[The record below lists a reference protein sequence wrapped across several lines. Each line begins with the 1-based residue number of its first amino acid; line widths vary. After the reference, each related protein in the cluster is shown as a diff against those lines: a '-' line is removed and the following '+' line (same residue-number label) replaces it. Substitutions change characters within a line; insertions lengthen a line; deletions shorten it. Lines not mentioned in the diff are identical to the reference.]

1 MFYFEHPRCLVLDI
15 ARILASPQGGK
26 RGGMGGVS
34 LVLWGGV
41 ALTRQ
46 EKGGAGLILQ
56 KRCDMADD
64 LR

>member
-1 MFYFEHPRCLVLDI
+1 MFCFEHPRCLVLDI
-15 ARILASPQGGK
+15 ARILASTTER
-26 RGGMGGVS
+26 RGGGWC
-34 LVLWGGV
+34 LPRVLEGGV

-46 EKGGAGLILQ
+46 EKGGVGLILQ

>member
-1 MFYFEHPRCLVLDI
+1 MPSPRYSQDPSLNHRKKGGGWCLPRVF
-15 ARILASPQGGK
+15 G
-26 RGGMGGVS
+26 
-34 LVLWGGV
+34 GGV

-46 EKGGAGLILQ
+46 EKGGVGLILQ